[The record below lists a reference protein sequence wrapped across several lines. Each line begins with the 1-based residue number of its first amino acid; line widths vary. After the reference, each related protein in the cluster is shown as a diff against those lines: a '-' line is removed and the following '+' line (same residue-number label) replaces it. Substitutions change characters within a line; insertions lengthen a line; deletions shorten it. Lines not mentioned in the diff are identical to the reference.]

1 MLEVTINCPDL
12 AQALNNLAT
21 ALSQTQPTAPTTQI
35 PPAAS
40 TVPVQPPEPPA
51 AVPSTY
57 PPAPVTPAV
66 PPVAP
71 MTPPAAVPVTPAPG
85 FTVEQIAKAGADLIG
100 AQPAKMTDCQA
111 LMQRYGIAQITQLR
125 PDQLGAF
132 ATELRGLGA
141 RI

>member
-1 MLEVTINCPDL
+1 
-12 AQALNNLAT
+12 
-21 ALSQTQPTAPTTQI
+21 
-35 PPAAS
+35 
-40 TVPVQPPEPPA
+40 
-51 AVPSTY
+51 
-57 PPAPVTPAV
+57 
-66 PPVAP
+66 

-100 AQPAKMTDCQA
+100 AQPAMMADCQA